1 MELNVNVNVTFQ
13 RNKLL
18 SLSGMYN
25 GEYMSAPQYT
35 PIADLTGAGFHGG
48 YNHIVIPDCRAAF
61 GCLLFTPLYR
71 THSNAKTEH
80 THTK

>member
-48 YNHIVIPDCRAAF
+48 YNHIVYQIVGQPLGVF
-61 GCLLFTPLYR
+61 YLTPIVQDS
-71 THSNAKTEH
+71 SNAKTEH